1 MPDWEALIKELEK
14 VLGDPLAA
22 YYALYKL
29 LEQQMVGVTYPVI
42 FDDIQR
48 QQALR
53 QLRIQFRQAVRNVH
67 QLAAILGNGGQPLTS
82 RQMQTVIDNVAG
94 QEKYIENFIN
104 EIPNLTEAAALARA
118 NLYATPALHTLAQI
132 QAGQM
137 PRLPHYPGD
146 LDLACHGFCR
156 CHLRIDKVGDN
167 DWNVWWIVDP
177 DAEHC
182 PDCVAISA
190 AWNPLEIRGGVIQ
203 GEERKVA

>member
-1 MPDWEALIKELEK
+1 MPDWEKLIKDLEAL
-14 VLGDPLAA
+14 LGDPVAA
-22 YYALYKL
+22 YFALYKL
-29 LEQQMVGVTYPVI
+29 LEQQMVGVLRVPLL
-42 FDDIQR
+42 DDIQI
-48 QQALR
+48 QYALR

-67 QLAAILGNGGQPLTS
+67 QIAAIIGNGGQPLNS
-82 RQMQTVIDNVAG
+82 RQMQVVLDNVAG
-94 QEKYIENFIN
+94 QETYIENFIN
-104 EIPNLTEAAALARA
+104 EMPNLTEAAARARA
-118 NLYATPALHTLAQI
+118 HLYATPALHTLVQI

-146 LDLACHGFCR
+146 SDLACHGFCR
-156 CHLRIDKVGDN
+156 CHLRIDKIGDD

-182 PDCVAISA
+182 ADCVAISR

>member
-1 MPDWEALIKELEK
+1 MPDWEKLIKDLEK
-14 VLGDPLAA
+14 LLGDPLAA
-22 YYALYKL
+22 YYALIKL
-29 LEQQMVGVTYPVI
+29 LEQQMVGVAYPVI

-48 QQALR
+48 RHALR

-67 QLAAILGNGGQPLTS
+67 QIAAILGNGGQPLTS

-94 QEKYIENFIN
+94 QEQYIENFIN
-104 EIPNLTEAAALARA
+104 EIPRLSEAAARARA

-156 CHLRIDKVGDN
+156 CHLRIDKVGDD
-167 DWNVWWIVDP
+167 DWDVWWIVDP

-182 PDCVAISA
+182 ADCVAISA